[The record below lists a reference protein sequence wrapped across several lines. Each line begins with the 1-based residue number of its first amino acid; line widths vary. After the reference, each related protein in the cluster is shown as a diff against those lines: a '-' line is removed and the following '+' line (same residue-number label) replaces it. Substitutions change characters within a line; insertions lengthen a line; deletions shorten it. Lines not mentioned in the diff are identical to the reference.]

1 LTGRLSNVEPEG
13 MSSRENKM
21 SWYSPISTI
30 GNKTLSLVE
39 RVGAMNIMYFDT
51 LRALVPPRFDR
62 NEMWRQLH
70 KVGVQS
76 LPLVSLTAFLVGV
89 IMVIQGIVY
98 VKSTGATSFV
108 GAAAGIAVLS
118 ELGPSLIGIMF
129 SGRVGANTTAEL
141 GNMVVSEQVESLRA
155 LAIDPVRF
163 LVVPRFIAIVVSLV
177 MLTIVGDLFG
187 LIGGGVTCHYLLEI
201 DWRTFVS
208 SLLDTGLMDE
218 LIVGLI
224 KAAAFGIV
232 ISTVSTTYGLTVSGG
247 AKGVGRAVNGCVVT
261 TALGIFLSDYIITWG
276 WYQWMEW

>member
-1 LTGRLSNVEPEG
+1 
-13 MSSRENKM
+13 M